1 MKVMN
6 DGFIYK
12 LVDGDK
18 AKDIFAL
25 NLFELYIIWD
35 DDSETLIDECTQLNE
50 ALDNGY
56 EIGIPVGSTNLKQT
70 RC

>member
-56 EIGIPVGSTNLKQT
+56 EIGIPVGLTH
-70 RC
+70 

>member
-56 EIGIPVGSTNLKQT
+56 EIGIPVGSTN
-70 RC
+70 

>member
-12 LVDGDK
+12 LVNEEK
-18 AKDIFAL
+18 AKQIFEL

-35 DDSETLIDECTQLNE
+35 DDSETLIDDLMLLNE
-50 ALDNGY
+50 VLERGY
-56 EIGIPVGSTNLKQT
+56 EIGIPVGNLNN
-70 RC
+70 

>member
-12 LVDGDK
+12 LVDGEK

-56 EIGIPVGSTNLKQT
+56 EIGIPVGSTN
-70 RC
+70 